1 MLKKC
6 LEAENCICEFAVN
19 GDQAIEKVQRKLGI
33 YTYVYL
39 YI

>member
-1 MLKKC
+1 MKC
-6 LEAENCICEFAVN
+6 LEAENCICEFAVD

-33 YTYVYL
+33 HEYAFR